1 MLQYSTEQV
10 QMLTNE
16 LMVKLNRNLGFLNKK
31 MVDDNKI
38 FNLSKEI
45 SEQYDDDRIRV
56 QKKLKRGLRLA
67 VKEILKE
74 AQLRVEQDEENRLNE
89 LYRLR
94 YGLQDFD
101 DGEDLDE
108 EEEQMGEEEMDEKE
122 AINEQD

>member
-1 MLQYSTEQV
+1 
-10 QMLTNE
+10 MLTNE

-122 AINEQD
+122 ANNEQD